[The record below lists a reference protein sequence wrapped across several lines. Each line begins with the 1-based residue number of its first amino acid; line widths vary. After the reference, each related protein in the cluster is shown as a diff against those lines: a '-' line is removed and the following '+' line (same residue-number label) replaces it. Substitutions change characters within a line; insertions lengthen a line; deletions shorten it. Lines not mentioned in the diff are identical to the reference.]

1 MESVYGAR
9 KRGEAAPDLP
19 LADAHVVCGI
29 LIFALALAR
38 LYLRLVR
45 GAPPPPESERPVLR
59 FAAGA
64 THALLYAIILA
75 MPATGALA
83 WFGDVSTAARLHA
96 MAMPLVAFLVLL
108 HTLAALYHHFVRGNL
123 QPSRRSCRPNGRSR
137 RTPALRFSPPRR
149 REPPTIGCEGSRGR
163 SPACTAFVRVRT
175 SRVNSICRMRS
186 LEHQSQ
192 PGAGAGAGHVS
203 GQDGEARLE
212 HGFFGK
218 AVRSSHL
225 EKNP

>member
-1 MESVYGAR
+1 MKGYSRTQILLHWLIAALVIFQVVAHESMESVYGAR

-29 LIFALALAR
+29 LIFALAR

-108 HTLAALYHHFVRGNL
+108 HTLAALYHHFVL
-123 QPSRRSCRPNGRSR
+123 KTDVLRRM
-137 RTPALRFSPPRR
+137 LRAS
-149 REPPTIGCEGSRGR
+149 
-163 SPACTAFVRVRT
+163 
-175 SRVNSICRMRS
+175 N
-186 LEHQSQ
+186 
-192 PGAGAGAGHVS
+192 
-203 GQDGEARLE
+203 
-212 HGFFGK
+212 
-218 AVRSSHL
+218 
-225 EKNP
+225 